1 MARILQLLVF
11 GLQLGSIYALLAIGY
26 TMVFGI
32 IRMIN
37 MMHGDFLMIGSYAVY
52 FAVNLLFGGQ
62 MIGPL
67 AALLVL
73 MISGALTGTIGVGIE
88 RFAYKPLRARAPI
101 SSMIS
106 AIGVGLFV
114 ENLFRIIPF
123 IGPNPRTAPKL
134 LADKIFTVGGVDL
147 NVVSIVVIV
156 FSLII
161 MGILYYVIQNTKIG
175 MQMRSVACDK
185 DASALMGSN
194 VNNVVSATFFIGAG
208 LAAIS
213 GAFYANRYP
222 VLTVTMGST
231 LGNKAFISAVVGG
244 IGDIRGAVLG
254 GFIMGIVEI
263 LVSSVLPDFAYGI
276 SFIVLVIILLF
287 KPEGLLGKPQIE
299 KV

>member
-1 MARILQLLVF
+1 MAKLLQLLVF

-37 MMHGDFLMIGSYAVY
+37 MMHGDFLMIGAYAVF
-52 FAVNLLFGGQ
+52 FAVSLLFGNQ
-62 MIGPL
+62 LIGPA

-73 MISGALTGTIGVGIE
+73 LISGSLTGAIGVGIE

-123 IGPNPRTAPKL
+123 IGPNPKTAPKL
-134 LADKIFTVGGVDL
+134 IQDKTFSIGSVDVNL
-147 NVVSIVVIV
+147 VSVVVII
-156 FSLII
+156 FSIII
-161 MGILYYVIQNTKIG
+161 MSILYYVIQNTNIG
-175 MQMRSVACDK
+175 RQMRAVSCDK

-194 VNNVVSATFFIGAG
+194 VDNVVSATFFIGAG

-222 VLTVTMGST
+222 VLMVTMGST
-231 LGNKAFISAVVGG
+231 LGNKAFSSAVVGG

-254 GFIMGIVEI
+254 GFIMGLVEI
-263 LVSSVLPDFAYGI
+263 LVSSVLPDLAYGI
-276 SFIVLVIILLF
+276 SFIVLVVILLF

>member
-1 MARILQLLVF
+1 MARFLQLLVF

-52 FAVNLLFGGQ
+52 FAVSLLFGNQ
-62 MIGPL
+62 LIGPA

-73 MISGALTGTIGVGIE
+73 MISGTVTGSIGVGIE
-88 RFAYKPLRARAPI
+88 RFAYRPLRSRAPI

-134 LADKIFTVGGVDL
+134 MADKIITVGGVDL
-147 NVVSIVVIV
+147 NIVSIVVIL
-156 FSLII
+156 FSLVI

-175 MQMRSVACDK
+175 MQMRAVACDK

-194 VNNVVSATFFIGAG
+194 VDNVVSATFFIGAG

-222 VLTVTMGST
+222 VLTVTMGAT

-244 IGDIRGAVLG
+244 IGDISGAVLG

-263 LVSSVLPDFAYGI
+263 LVSSVLPDLAYGI

>member
-1 MARILQLLVF
+1 MVF

-52 FAVNLLFGGQ
+52 FAVSLLFGNQ
-62 MIGPL
+62 LIGPA

-73 MISGALTGTIGVGIE
+73 MISGAVTGSIGMGIE

-134 LADKIFTVGGVDL
+134 LADHIITIGGVDL
-147 NVVSIVVIV
+147 NTVSVVVIL
-156 FSLII
+156 FSLVI
-161 MGILYYVIQNTKIG
+161 MGILYWVIQNTKIG

-194 VNNVVSATFFIGAG
+194 VDHVVSATFFIGAG

-222 VLTVTMGST
+222 VLTVTMGAT

-254 GFIMGIVEI
+254 GYIMGIVEI

>member
-147 NVVSIVVIV
+147 NIVSIVVIV

>member
-1 MARILQLLVF
+1 MVF

-52 FAVNLLFGGQ
+52 FAVSLLFGNQ
-62 MIGPL
+62 LIGPA

-73 MISGALTGTIGVGIE
+73 LISGAITGSIGVGIE

-114 ENLFRIIPF
+114 ENLFRILPF

-134 LADKIFTVGGVDL
+134 LKDNIVTVGGVDL
-147 NVVSIVVIV
+147 NIVSVVVIV

-161 MGILYYVIQNTKIG
+161 MGILYWVIQNTKIG

-254 GFIMGIVEI
+254 GYIMGIVEI

>member
-1 MARILQLLVF
+1 MF

-37 MMHGDFLMIGSYAVY
+37 MMHGDFLMIGSYCVY
-52 FAVNLLFGGQ
+52 FAVSLLFGNQ
-62 MIGPL
+62 LIGPA

-73 MISGALTGTIGVGIE
+73 MISGAVTGSVGVGIE
-88 RFAYKPLRARAPI
+88 RLAYKPLRARAPI

-147 NVVSIVVIV
+147 NIVSIVVIL
-156 FSLII
+156 FSIII

-194 VNNVVSATFFIGAG
+194 VDNVVSATFFIGAG

-222 VLTVTMGST
+222 VLTVTMGAT

-254 GFIMGIVEI
+254 GYIMGIVEI

>member
-1 MARILQLLVF
+1 MARFLQLMVF

-52 FAVNLLFGGQ
+52 FAVSLLFGNQ
-62 MIGPL
+62 LIGPA

-73 MISGALTGTIGVGIE
+73 LISGAITGSIGVGIE

-114 ENLFRIIPF
+114 ENLFRILPF

-134 LADKIFTVGGVDL
+134 LKDNIVTVGGVDL
-147 NVVSIVVIV
+147 NIVSVVVIV

-161 MGILYYVIQNTKIG
+161 MGILYWVIQNTKIG

-254 GFIMGIVEI
+254 GYIMGIVEI

>member
-1 MARILQLLVF
+1 MVF

-37 MMHGDFLMIGSYAVY
+37 MMHGDFLMIGSYCVY
-52 FAVNLLFGGQ
+52 FAVSLLFGNQ
-62 MIGPL
+62 LIGPA

-73 MISGALTGTIGVGIE
+73 MISGAITGSVGVGIE

-134 LADKIFTVGGVDL
+134 LADNIITIGGVDL
-147 NVVSIVVIV
+147 NIVSVVVIL
-156 FSLII
+156 FSLLI
-161 MGILYYVIQNTKIG
+161 MGILYWVIQNTKIG
-175 MQMRSVACDK
+175 MQMRSVANDK

-194 VNNVVSATFFIGAG
+194 VDNVVSATFFIGAG

-222 VLTVTMGST
+222 VLTVTMGAT

-254 GFIMGIVEI
+254 GYIMGIVEI

>member
-1 MARILQLLVF
+1 MF

-37 MMHGDFLMIGSYAVY
+37 MMHGDFLMIGSYAVF
-52 FAVNLLFGGQ
+52 FAVSLLFGNQ
-62 MIGPL
+62 LVGPA
-67 AALLVL
+67 AALLVML
-73 MISGALTGTIGVGIE
+73 ISGALTGSIGVGIE
-88 RFAYKPLRARAPI
+88 RFAYKPLRNQAPI

-114 ENLFRIIPF
+114 ENLFRILPF
-123 IGPNPRTAPKL
+123 IGPNPKTAPKL
-134 LADKIFTVGGVDL
+134 LAVWDKMINIGSVEVNQSSLIVIAF
-147 NVVSIVVIV
+147 SVVI
-156 FSLII
+156 
-161 MGILYYVIQNTKIG
+161 MAILYYVIQNTMIG
-175 MQMRSVACDK
+175 MQMRAVACDK

-194 VNNVVSATFFIGAG
+194 VDRVVSATFFIGAG

-213 GAFYANRYP
+213 GAFYINRFP
-222 VLTVTMGST
+222 VLTVTMGAT

-254 GFIMGIVEI
+254 GYIMGIIEI
-263 LVSSVLPDFAYGI
+263 FISSVLPDFAYGI
-276 SFIVLVIILLF
+276 SFIILVIILLF

>member
-1 MARILQLLVF
+1 MARFLQLLVF

-52 FAVNLLFGGQ
+52 FAVSLLFGNQ
-62 MIGPL
+62 LIGPA

-73 MISGALTGTIGVGIE
+73 MISGTVTGSIGVGIE
-88 RFAYKPLRARAPI
+88 RFAYRPLRSRAPI

-134 LADKIFTVGGVDL
+134 MADKIITVGGVDL
-147 NVVSIVVIV
+147 NIVSIVVIL
-156 FSLII
+156 FSLVI

-175 MQMRSVACDK
+175 MQMRAVACDK
-185 DASALMGSN
+185 DASAL
-194 VNNVVSATFFIGAG
+194 
-208 LAAIS
+208 
-213 GAFYANRYP
+213 
-222 VLTVTMGST
+222 MGST

-263 LVSSVLPDFAYGI
+263 LVSSVLPDLAYGI